1 MTEQHPSRAD
11 WKERENMSEAKPK
24 PPIKKELV
32 MKVLRLKSHA
42 FDTGNTK
49 YAAKYKKMVNA
60 IADHIQRE

>member
-1 MTEQHPSRAD
+1 
-11 WKERENMSEAKPK
+11 MSEAKPK

-49 YAAKYKKMVNA
+49 YAAKYKKMVDA